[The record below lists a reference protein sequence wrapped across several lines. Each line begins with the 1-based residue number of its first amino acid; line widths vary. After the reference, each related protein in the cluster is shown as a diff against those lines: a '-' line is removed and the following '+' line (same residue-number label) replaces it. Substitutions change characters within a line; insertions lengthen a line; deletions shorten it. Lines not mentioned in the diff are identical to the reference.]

1 MLKNNIIAHKMF
13 YMNRKEDEMKQ
24 LNRKNH
30 ILEKLNIQKKVEVE
44 TLANELN
51 VSEMTVRRDLE
62 KLENNGEL
70 VRTFGGAV
78 PVQTISNEIAY
89 QDKKVKN
96 VIQKRMIAE
105 KAVKRIQDGHII
117 FLDSGTTTIEIAK
130 MVINLD
136 ITLTVITNDIS
147 IANVL
152 MDSTIDVIMLGG
164 HLQNSTGSVLGTLT
178 FDLINK
184 FNADLFFLGAH
195 AVDEEYGIT
204 APSIEKAQVKI
215 AMMKSSREII
225 LVTDKSKFAN
235 KALFKVC
242 ELDELDEIITD

>member
-1 MLKNNIIAHKMF
+1 
-13 YMNRKEDEMKQ
+13 MKQ
-24 LNRKNH
+24 LNRQNL
-30 ILEKLNIQKKVEVE
+30 ILKKLNIQKKVEVE
-44 TLANELN
+44 TLASELK
-51 VSEMTVRRDLE
+51 VSEMTIRRDLE

-78 PVQTISNEIAY
+78 PVQTISNEVAY

-96 VIQKRMIAE
+96 VFQKRLIAE
-105 KAVKRIQDGHII
+105 KAVQKIQNGDTV
-117 FLDSGTTTIEIAK
+117 FLDSGTTTLEIAK
-130 MVINLD
+130 RIINLD
-136 ITLTVITNDIS
+136 LNLTVITNDIS

-164 HLQNSTGSVLGTLT
+164 HLQNITGSVLGTLT

-184 FNADLFFLGAH
+184 LNADLFFLGAH

-204 APSIEKAQVKI
+204 APSIEKAQVNI
-215 AMMKSSREII
+215 AMMQSSREII

>member
-1 MLKNNIIAHKMF
+1 
-13 YMNRKEDEMKQ
+13 MKQ
-24 LNRKNH
+24 LNRHKH
-30 ILEKLNIQKKVEVE
+30 ILEKLNQQKKVEVE
-44 TLANELN
+44 MLAKELN

-62 KLENNGEL
+62 KLEINGEL
-70 VRTFGGAV
+70 FRTFGGAI
-78 PVQTISNEIAY
+78 PVQTISNELSY

-96 VIQKRMIAE
+96 VFQKRFIAE
-105 KAVKRIQDGHII
+105 KAVKKIENDHII
-117 FLDSGTTTIEIAK
+117 FLDSGTTTLEISK
-130 MVINLD
+130 KILNLNLN
-136 ITLTVITNDIS
+136 LTVITNDIS

-152 MDSTIDVIMLGG
+152 MDSNIDVIMLGG

-184 FNADLFFLGAH
+184 LNADLFFLGAH

-215 AMMKSSREII
+215 AMMQSSREVV

>member
-1 MLKNNIIAHKMF
+1 
-13 YMNRKEDEMKQ
+13 MKQ
-24 LNRKNH
+24 LNRHTH
-30 ILEKLNIQKKVEVE
+30 ILEKLNQQKKVEVE
-44 TLANELN
+44 MLANELN

-62 KLENNGEL
+62 KLEINGEL
-70 VRTFGGAV
+70 VRTFGGAI
-78 PVQTISNEIAY
+78 PVQTISNEISY

-96 VIQKRMIAE
+96 VFQKRMIAE
-105 KAVKRIQDGHII
+105 KAVKKIEKDHII
-117 FLDSGTTTIEIAK
+117 FLDSGTTTLEIAK
-130 MVINLD
+130 NILGINLN
-136 ITLTVITNDIS
+136 LTVITNDIS

-184 FNADLFFLGAH
+184 LNADLFFLGAH

-215 AMMKSSREII
+215 AMMQSSREVI
-225 LVTDKSKFAN
+225 LVTDKSKYGN

-242 ELDELDEIITD
+242 EIDEPNEIITD

>member
-1 MLKNNIIAHKMF
+1 
-13 YMNRKEDEMKQ
+13 MKQ
-24 LNRKNH
+24 LNRHKH
-30 ILEKLNIQKKVEVE
+30 ILEKLNQQKKVEVE
-44 TLANELN
+44 MLAKELN

-62 KLENNGEL
+62 KLEINREL
-70 VRTFGGAV
+70 FRTFGGAI
-78 PVQTISNEIAY
+78 PVQTISNELSY

-96 VIQKRMIAE
+96 VFQKRFIAE
-105 KAVKRIQDGHII
+105 KAVKKLENDHII
-117 FLDSGTTTIEIAK
+117 FLDSGTTTLEISK
-130 MVINLD
+130 KILNLNLN
-136 ITLTVITNDIS
+136 LTVITNDIS

-152 MDSTIDVIMLGG
+152 MDSNIDVIMLGG

-184 FNADLFFLGAH
+184 LNADLFFLGAH

-215 AMMKSSREII
+215 AMMQSSREVV

>member
-1 MLKNNIIAHKMF
+1 MFIKNKRSEN
-13 YMNRKEDEMKQ
+13 ETVKQ
-24 LNRKNH
+24 TKPYFKKIEH
-30 ILEKLNIQKKVEVE
+30 TKKVEVE
-44 TLANELN
+44 TLASELK
-51 VSEMTVRRDLE
+51 VSEMTIRRDLE

-78 PVQTISNEIAY
+78 PVQTISNEVAY

-96 VIQKRMIAE
+96 VFQKRLIAE
-105 KAVKRIQDGHII
+105 KAVQKIQNGDTV
-117 FLDSGTTTIEIAK
+117 FLDSGTTTLEIAK
-130 MVINLD
+130 RIINLD
-136 ITLTVITNDIS
+136 LNLTVITNDIS

-164 HLQNSTGSVLGTLT
+164 HLQNITGSVLGTLT

-184 FNADLFFLGAH
+184 LNADLFFLGAH

-204 APSIEKAQVKI
+204 APSIEKAQVNI
-215 AMMKSSREII
+215 AMMQSSREII